1 MKLLH
6 FKNYKEFIQNVSY
19 TFNSLYCG
27 YDDVSIIAK
36 YNEAKE
42 LLKELLCT
50 GYNISTI
57 NLEDEEI
64 SNYSDEYIIS
74 ILTIDGENSV
84 WCEKFKRDNK
94 YFEDDSTVTYIM
106 DNCSSKVI
114 KHCKA
119 ELIHE
124 IHIGEEDDMDFVDD
138 ENNNDDND
146 VHGFTISNTD
156 YNGYRSFSY
165 YSPDPLSQTE
175 IHKMIKDFGFSMS
188 K

>member
-1 MKLLH
+1 
-6 FKNYKEFIQNVSY
+6 
-19 TFNSLYCG
+19 
-27 YDDVSIIAK
+27 
-36 YNEAKE
+36 
-42 LLKELLCT
+42 
-50 GYNISTI
+50 
-57 NLEDEEI
+57 
-64 SNYSDEYIIS
+64 
-74 ILTIDGENSV
+74 
-84 WCEKFKRDNK
+84 
-94 YFEDDSTVTYIM
+94 M